1 VLTPG
6 RSHVA
11 LLVIFPVISRA
22 STTCQMK
29 IDGSSFLKNVVVT
42 HVNVPKVTRST
53 KVLASKLQ

>member
-1 VLTPG
+1 M
-6 RSHVA
+6 A